1 MDYQRQLV
9 AILTEAGE
17 KGLSLSKIARHVY
30 NSSCTLFESPSFDKV
45 YADLA
50 LFLSRQSRL
59 ADGMVK
65 RTGTRGV
72 YAINDRWAL
81 FRQVVIDFDEH
92 TTDETSQQQDSFV
105 EDKSLTLPLFD
116 F

>member
-9 AILTEAGE
+9 AVLTEAGE
-17 KGLSLSKIARHVY
+17 KGLPLNKIARHVY
-30 NSSCTLFESPSFDKV
+30 NSSCTFFESPSFDKV

-50 LFLSRQSRL
+50 QFLSRQSRL
-59 ADGMVK
+59 ADGMVR
-65 RTGTRGV
+65 RTGVRGV
-72 YAINDRWAL
+72 YALNDNWAL
-81 FRQVVIDFDEH
+81 FRQMVIDFDGYAS
-92 TTDETSQQQDSFV
+92 DDILQQQDSAV

>member
-9 AILTEAGE
+9 AILKEAGE
-17 KGLSLSKIARHVY
+17 KGLPLNKIARHVY

-50 LFLSRQSRL
+50 QFLSRQSHL

-92 TTDETSQQQDSFV
+92 TTDEISQQQDSFV

>member
-1 MDYQRQLV
+1 M

-17 KGLSLSKIARHVY
+17 KGLSLNKIARHVY

-45 YADLA
+45 YAELA
-50 LFLSRQSRL
+50 QFLSRQSRL
-59 ADGMVK
+59 SDGMVK

-72 YAINDRWAL
+72 YALNDKWAL
-81 FRQVVIDFDEH
+81 FRQMVIDFDELEPGEIAEQQ
-92 TTDETSQQQDSFV
+92 ETAVD
-105 EDKSLTLPLFD
+105 DKSLMLPLFD